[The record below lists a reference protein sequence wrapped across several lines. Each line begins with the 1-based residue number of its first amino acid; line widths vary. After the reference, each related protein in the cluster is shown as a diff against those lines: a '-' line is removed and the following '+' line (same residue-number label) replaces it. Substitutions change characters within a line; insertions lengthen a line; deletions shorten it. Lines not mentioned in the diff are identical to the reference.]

1 PQAAAPPPPA
11 PAVPAPVVAAGAV
24 TGIQTAAPT
33 GAEEPVDPALRQIG
47 VAYFYPHGKEKELG
61 TLKSQFG
68 EVIKKH
74 KLKFQLAPKV
84 EGAYNPDE
92 KIIYNSFVQVCR
104 QQQAGTAVVLG
115 PPPGAH
121 VTEENFHSMLAS
133 LFEDEKLSLQFV
145 PFGELMKQYKYLNLA
160 LDITLAGHKGGG

>member
-1 PQAAAPPPPA
+1 M
-11 PAVPAPVVAAGAV
+11 
-24 TGIQTAAPT
+24 
-33 GAEEPVDPALRQIG
+33 
-47 VAYFYPHGKEKELG
+47 AYFYPHGKQKELG
-61 TLKSQFG
+61 TLKAQFG

-74 KLKFQLAPKV
+74 KLKFQLSPKV

-92 KIIYNSFVQVCR
+92 KIVYNSFVQVCR

-115 PPPGAH
+115 PPPGTH

-145 PFGELMKQYKYLNLA
+145 PFGELTKQYKYLNLA
-160 LDITLAGHKGGG
+160 LDITLAGHKAGG